1 MGTWAK
7 KTVDERSRVRV
18 LGRDESMAVV
28 GFGVEAM
35 RIGYVRTWFFP
46 SSTVSP
52 LEIGRAH
59 V

>member
-1 MGTWAK
+1 MGTCAK

-35 RIGYVRTWFFP
+35 RIGFVRTWFFP

-52 LEIGRAH
+52 LVAFPL
-59 V
+59 